1 MEPPGRS
8 RRRSSVSLMGGTN
21 PLTNG
26 DAEMEEGPP
35 TPKIESLAGCKLI
48 AKDDFDEIVDVL
60 KTLE

>member
-1 MEPPGRS
+1 MEPSRS

-26 DAEMEEGPP
+26 DAEIED
-35 TPKIESLAGCKLI
+35 TSSIPKIESLAGCKLI

>member
-1 MEPPGRS
+1 
-8 RRRSSVSLMGGTN
+8 MGGTN

-26 DAEMEEGPP
+26 DAEIED
-35 TPKIESLAGCKLI
+35 TSSIPKIESLAGCKLI

>member
-1 MEPPGRS
+1 MEPSRS

-26 DAEMEEGPP
+26 DTEIEDTSS
-35 TPKIESLAGCKLI
+35 TPKIESLAGCKVI

>member
-1 MEPPGRS
+1 
-8 RRRSSVSLMGGTN
+8 MGGTN

-26 DAEMEEGPP
+26 DAEIEDTSS

>member
-1 MEPPGRS
+1 MEPSRS

-26 DAEMEEGPP
+26 DTEIEDTSS

>member
-1 MEPPGRS
+1 MEPSRS

-26 DAEMEEGPP
+26 DAEIEDTSS